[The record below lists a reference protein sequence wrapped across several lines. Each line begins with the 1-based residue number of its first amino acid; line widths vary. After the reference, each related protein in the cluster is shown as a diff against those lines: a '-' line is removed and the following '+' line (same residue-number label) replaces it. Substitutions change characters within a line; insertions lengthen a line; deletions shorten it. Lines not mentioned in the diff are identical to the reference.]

1 MWVQFQAVYLMTLY
15 AQHWVKQILLWTRWE
30 DFRIQV
36 MRTSEFLRILWKPT
50 LWLWWETPH
59 WQTTQRSISRTVFY
73 VDFKSLWCSYFL
85 YLLEMC
91 WTLFKKLRKHLVIM
105 KWQDVQNPSQCWQ
118 RKQTMEGVHHSD
130 PGGNKRRCKWGWN
143 VRKT

>member
-1 MWVQFQAVYLMTLY
+1 MYVSSGFRSYIWWLY
-15 AQHWVKQILLWTRWE
+15 MPNTELNRYFSEQGGRI
-30 DFRIQV
+30 IQV

-59 WQTTQRSISRTVFY
+59 WQTTQRSIFRTVFY
-73 VDFKSLWCSYFL
+73 VDFKSLWCSFL

-91 WTLFKKLRKHLVIM
+91 WTLFKEFRKHLVIM
-105 KWQDVQNPSQCWQ
+105 KCQDGQSPSQCLQ

-130 PGGNKRRCKWGWN
+130 PRGNKRQCKWGWN
-143 VRKT
+143 VREK